1 MNDSLSPAR
10 MYLIQLLLPLADN
23 EGHPFGPVPF
33 EAVKEELTDR
43 FGGVT
48 AHVQA
53 PAHGAWVDD
62 EGERAE
68 DRIVI
73 FEVMTARL
81 DRAWWARYR
90 ATLEARFRQDEV
102 MVRAVRAARL

>member
-1 MNDSLSPAR
+1 MHLVQ
-10 MYLIQLLLPLADN
+10 ILLPLADN
-23 EGHPFGPVPF
+23 EGRPFGRAAF
-33 EAVKEELTDR
+33 EKVKEELTEA

-53 PAHGAWVDD
+53 PAEGAWVDD
-62 EGERAE
+62 TGERTD

-73 FEVMTARL
+73 FEVVTEPL

-90 ATLEARFRQDEV
+90 AALETRFRQDEV
-102 MVRAVRAARL
+102 MVRATRVERL

>member
-1 MNDSLSPAR
+1 MHLV
-10 MYLIQLLLPLADN
+10 QLLLPLADN
-23 EGHPFGPVPF
+23 AGRPFGQAAF
-33 EAVKEELTDR
+33 EAVKGELTQA

-53 PAHGAWVDD
+53 PAEGAWMD
-62 EGERAE
+62 EHGERAD

-73 FEVMTARL
+73 FEVMTDAL
-81 DRAWWARYR
+81 DRGWWADYR

-102 MVRAVRAARL
+102 VVRTLHAERL